1 MLTIIE
7 VIITAIKG
15 MENLPWSDPTE
26 LLPALVT
33 IIMIPLS
40 FSIADGIALGFVSY
54 VTFKVVSGKH
64 HEVTGGAWFLT
75 AIFATK
81 FAFS

>member
-1 MLTIIE
+1 MILLKPPKFKLLGLK
-7 VIITAIKG
+7 IT
-15 MENLPWSDPTE
+15 DF
-26 LLPALVT
+26 
-33 IIMIPLS
+33 
-40 FSIADGIALGFVSY
+40 FSIADGIALGFISY